1 MKNFLINLIGI
12 PLVLAAF
19 VGISTLIS
27 TLPLGWELLALGV
40 VGILCAAFG
49 EFC

>member
-1 MKNFLINLIGI
+1 MKNFLLSLIGI
-12 PLVLAAF
+12 PLTLAAF

-27 TLPLGWELLALGV
+27 TLPLGWTLLALGV
-40 VGILCAAFG
+40 IGILCAAVG